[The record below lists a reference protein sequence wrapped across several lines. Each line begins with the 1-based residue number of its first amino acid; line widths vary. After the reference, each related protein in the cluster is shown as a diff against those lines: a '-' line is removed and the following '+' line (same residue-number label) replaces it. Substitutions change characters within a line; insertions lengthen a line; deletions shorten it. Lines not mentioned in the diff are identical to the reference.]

1 MRVFFE
7 KAGQVFQVREPPGHR
22 KGPSDH
28 FVDWLL
34 HRLNFDFH
42 QGKVNS
48 SNG

>member
-7 KAGQVFQVREPPGHR
+7 KCGEVFQVREPPGHR
-22 KGPSDH
+22 KWAPYHLADG
-28 FVDWLL
+28 LL

-48 SNG
+48 LND